1 MTINMNLWK
10 VEANGLKEVSRS
22 KLDKEDRLEKWIEQ
36 DINIL
41 DLDLLLIGRQV
52 ATPYGGRI
60 DLLAMDSDGNLVI
73 LELKKDKTPRDV
85 VAQAL
90 DYASWVKDLNY
101 KEIESIVL
109 NYLDKSLADVFA
121 ERFLSALPEELNKEH
136 SIVIV
141 ASELDSSSER
151 IVRYLSSEHNLN
163 INCIFFK
170 FFKEGEQEFLGRTW
184 LMDPQEVAV
193 RTQSEKTVPWSGLYF
208 VNVGDGEHRSWED
221 CRKYGFMSAGQG
233 KRYSSSMKKL
243 KPGDRIL
250 AYLKGHGYVGF
261 GEVTSS
267 AVMVK
272 DFEWDEKGS
281 LLLDQPLK
289 QPNIEQNK
297 EDAELADWTV
307 GVKWLKAVPKEAA
320 VTMPGI
326 FANQNV
332 VCRLNHQP
340 TIDFLTPH
348 YSL

>member
-36 DINIL
+36 DISIL

-52 ATPYGGRI
+52 PTPYGGRI
-60 DLLAMDSDGNLVI
+60 DLLAMDSDANLII

-90 DYASWVKDLNY
+90 DYASWVKDLSY

-109 NYLDKSLADVFA
+109 KYLDKSLAEVFT
-121 ERFLSALPEELNKEH
+121 ERFLMALPEELNREH
-136 SIVIV
+136 SIVIM

-163 INCIFFK
+163 INCIFFE
-170 FFKEGEQEFLGRTW
+170 FFKEDDQEFLGRSW

-193 RTQSEKTVPWSGLYF
+193 RTQSEKVPPWSGLYF
-208 VNVGDGEHRSWED
+208 VNVGEGEHRSWED

-243 KPGDRIL
+243 KPGDRVL
-250 AYLKGHGYVGF
+250 AYLKGRGYVGY

-272 DFEWDEKGS
+272 DFEWDDKGS

-289 QPNIEQNK
+289 QPNISRNK
-297 EDAELADWTV
+297 DDAEMADWTV
-307 GVKWLKAVPKEAA
+307 GVKWHKTVPKESA

-332 VCRLNHQP
+332 VCKLNHQP